1 LTNVSKLP
9 LRVYLGLVY
18 AAGAAAA
25 VWMVATAS
33 WVVHGELRAVLAVTA
48 VMLVLGELFPIRLW
62 SRGNCHEYTISGAFA
77 LVLLNT
83 GPLIYA
89 ILPQIVALLVVE
101 IRERKPARVA
111 AFNVAQN
118 VLMLAFARL
127 ALCAIDGVGFGAIT
141 NVPAGRQLAGLA
153 GAALVYF
160 VVNSLLTGTVVALS
174 GGTQVARSVL
184 ITMREE
190 LPVTPIV
197 LGVSPMIGASLT
209 FSIWTAPLC
218 VLVIVAIRTAVSIST
233 RHEIAALHDSLT
245 GLPNRSLFMTRLG
258 QSLAE
263 ATPERQV
270 AALMIDLDRFKEI
283 NDTLGHSVGDDLLK
297 LVAER
302 LTEMAGP
309 RNTVARLG
317 GDEFAIVLTRTTAA
331 ETDELAGQ
339 IAAAFTESFRIADV
353 TLTVTVSV
361 GAALAPQ
368 HSDEAEKL
376 MHLADLALYAA
387 KEERGRHSMYDP
399 QSEEHSTASS
409 VLVGEL
415 QGGLDRGELVVFYQP
430 KVSTLT
436 GQLIGVEAL
445 VRWQHPTRGL
455 LVPGRFLPAVENTPL
470 IVPLTER
477 VIDDSLRAVKGW
489 RDRGLPITVA
499 INLTARQVA
508 SVDLPRQIEEA
519 LAAHGLPSSA
529 LVVEV
534 TESSLMANPAQT
546 RAVLGKLRELG
557 VGLSMDDFGTGYS
570 SLTHLRD
577 LPVTEIKIDRSFVT
591 GTEGSG
597 RSAAL
602 VKSIIDLGHN
612 LGLNV
617 VAEGVE
623 TTETHDVLTDL
634 GCNMVQG
641 YLLARPMPGEQL
653 EQWYAGQQR
662 QDPEPASSS
671 ASVPLAA
678 VPPAAV
684 EAEPVAAA
692 C

>member
-1 LTNVSKLP
+1 MTSLSKLP

-18 AAGAAAA
+18 VAGAAAA
-25 VWMVATAS
+25 VWMFTTAS
-33 WVVHGELRAVLAVTA
+33 WAVHGELRAVLAIAA

-62 SRGNCHEYTISGAFA
+62 SRGACQEYTMSGAFA
-77 LVLLNT
+77 LVLLGT
-83 GPLIYA
+83 GPLVYA
-89 ILPQIVALLVVE
+89 VLPQIVALLVVE
-101 IRERKPARVA
+101 LRERKPARVM

-118 VLMLAFARL
+118 VLMFVSARL
-127 ALCAIDGVGFGAIT
+127 AICAIEGVGFGAI
-141 NVPAGRQLAGLA
+141 NDVSPGRQLVGMA

-160 VVNSLLTGTVVALS
+160 LVNSLLTGTVVALS
-174 GGTQVARSVL
+174 ERTQVVRSVL
-184 ITMREE
+184 TTMREE

-197 LGVSPMIGASLT
+197 LGVAPMIAASLT
-209 FSIWTAPLC
+209 FSVWTAPLC

-245 GLPNRSLFMTRLG
+245 GLPNRTLLLTRLD
-258 QSLAE
+258 QSLAD
-263 ATPERQV
+263 ATPDRQV

-283 NDTLGHSVGDDLLK
+283 NDTLGHSVGDDLLI
-297 LVAER
+297 LVAQR
-302 LTEMAGP
+302 LTAMIGS
-309 RNTVARLG
+309 RDTVARLG
-317 GDEFAIVLTRTTAA
+317 GDEFAIVLNRTTLA
-331 ETDELAGQ
+331 ETDELAGR
-339 IAAAFTESFRIADV
+339 IAAAFAETFKIADV

-368 HSDEAEKL
+368 HAGEAEKL
-376 MHLADLALYAA
+376 LHLADLALYAA
-387 KEERGRHSMYDP
+387 KQERGRHALYDP

-415 QGGLDRGELVVFYQP
+415 QGGLDRGEIVVFYQP
-430 KVSTLT
+430 KVNTLT

-455 LVPGRFLPAVENTPL
+455 LAPARFLPAVENTPL

-477 VIDDSLRAVKGW
+477 VIDDALRAVKGW
-489 RDRGLPITVA
+489 RDRGLAITVA

-508 SVDLPRQIEEA
+508 SVDLPRQIEAA
-519 LAAHGLPSSA
+519 LAVHGLPSQA

-546 RAVLGKLRELG
+546 RAVLGKLRDLG

-591 GTEGSG
+591 GTEGSA

-623 TTETHDVLTDL
+623 TTETHDVLTEL

-653 EQWYAGQQR
+653 EQWYAAQFR
-662 QDPEPASSS
+662 VDT
-671 ASVPLAA
+671 
-678 VPPAAV
+678 
-684 EAEPVAAA
+684 EAIVGSEPVAA
-692 C
+692 